1 MKKKISNK
9 LFLLCI
15 LSMFFIFSLNTH
27 IAFADYLGDSDNP
40 FSVYENNTFKCYNWN
55 SCTESTISLKLLE
68 YKEGTEAWN
77 FVYNDNEYN
86 TAPTSDKHWILFKF
100 KLEYI
105 SGTEKNEFFEA
116 NDVIDEHSFYKPTKS
131 SLKIYDYADFYNVN
145 DSYDVEL
152 YPGTSDEFYFA
163 ILIDKDINYP
173 MIRTNEAGE
182 YYDEKLDRYID
193 TSFWFNTN
201 PNYKQPI
208 TVKQTPTI
216 TACNYTK
223 LYGSSTFKV
232 TAKTN
237 SDGSFLYSS
246 SNTKVATIDSKG
258 YIKPTGCGK
267 AYIYIKVKETNLFK
281 SVTKKITIIVTP
293 SKVSSITVTTPKSK
307 TIKIVAKKHP
317 TVSGYQYQ
325 YATNKSFKNAKT
337 LKGNSTQTSKT
348 ISKLK
353 SKTYY
358 YVRVRAYK
366 VIDGKYYYG
375 KWSSIKKIK
384 TK

>member
-27 IAFADYLGDSDNP
+27 NAFADYLGDINNP
-40 FSVYENNTFKCYNWN
+40 FSIYENNTFVLDTYSVKAKV
-55 SCTESTISLKLLE
+55 ELKLLE
-68 YKEGTEAWN
+68 YKEDEEAWD
-77 FVYNDNEYN
+77 FIYNDNEYIDE
-86 TAPTSDKHWILFKF
+86 PTYDKHWLLFKF
-100 KLEYI
+100 SLKYI
-105 SGTEKNEFFEA
+105 SGTPSNELFPA
-116 NDVIDEHSFYKPTKS
+116 YYVIDDDCFYKPSKS
-131 SLKIYDYADFYNVN
+131 SLKVYDYIDFDNVN
-145 DSYDVEL
+145 DAYDVEL
-152 YPGTSDEFYFA
+152 YPGTSDTFYYA
-163 ILIDKDINYP
+163 ILVDKDISYP
-173 MIRTNEAGE
+173 MIRVNEDY
-182 YYDEKLDRYID
+182 YYDSKLDKYID
-193 TSFWFNTN
+193 TSIWFNTN
-201 PNYKQPI
+201 PNYKQPVI
-208 TVKQTPTI
+208 VKQTPTI
-216 TACNYTK
+216 TAYNCTR
-223 LYGSSTFKV
+223 LYGSSSFKV

-237 SDGSFLYSS
+237 SDGSFSYSS
-246 SNTKVATIDSKG
+246 SNTKVAKIDSKG

-281 SVTKKITIIVTP
+281 SATKKIAIIVTP
-293 SKVSSITVTTPKSK
+293 TKVSSITVTTPKSK
-307 TIKIVAKKHP
+307 TIKIVTKKHP

-348 ISKLK
+348 VSKLK

-375 KWSSIKKIK
+375 AWSSVKKIK

>member
-27 IAFADYLGDSDNP
+27 NAFADYLGDINNP
-40 FSVYENNTFKCYNWN
+40 FSIYENNTFEFDNYSVKAKV
-55 SCTESTISLKLLE
+55 ELKLLE
-68 YKEGTEAWN
+68 YKEDEEAWD
-77 FVYNDNEYN
+77 FIYNDNEYIDE
-86 TAPTSDKHWILFKF
+86 PTYDKHWLLFKF
-100 KLEYI
+100 SLKYI
-105 SGTEKNEFFEA
+105 SGTPSNELLSAF
-116 NDVIDEHSFYKPTKS
+116 DVIDNSCFYKPSKS
-131 SLKIYDYADFYNVN
+131 SLKTYDYIDFDNVT
-145 DSYDVEL
+145 DVYDVEL
-152 YPGTSDEFYFA
+152 YPGTSDTFYYA
-163 ILIDKDINYP
+163 ILVDKDISYP
-173 MIRTNEAGE
+173 MIRVNEDY
-182 YYDEKLDRYID
+182 YYDSKLDKFID
-193 TSFWFNTN
+193 TSIWFNTN
-201 PNYKQPI
+201 PNYKQPVI
-208 TVKQTPTI
+208 VKQTPTI
-216 TACNYTK
+216 TAYNCTRI
-223 LYGSSTFKV
+223 YGSSSFKV

-237 SDGSFLYSS
+237 SDGSFSYSS
-246 SNTKVATIDSKG
+246 SNTKVAKIDSKG

-317 TVSGYQYQ
+317 TASGYQYQ

-348 ISKLK
+348 VSKLK

-358 YVRVRAYK
+358 YVRIRAYK

>member
-1 MKKKISNK
+1 M
-9 LFLLCI
+9 
-15 LSMFFIFSLNTH
+15 
-27 IAFADYLGDSDNP
+27 
-40 FSVYENNTFKCYNWN
+40 
-55 SCTESTISLKLLE
+55 
-68 YKEGTEAWN
+68 
-77 FVYNDNEYN
+77 
-86 TAPTSDKHWILFKF
+86 
-100 KLEYI
+100 
-105 SGTEKNEFFEA
+105 
-116 NDVIDEHSFYKPTKS
+116 
-131 SLKIYDYADFYNVN
+131 
-145 DSYDVEL
+145 
-152 YPGTSDEFYFA
+152 
-163 ILIDKDINYP
+163 
-173 MIRTNEAGE
+173 
-182 YYDEKLDRYID
+182 
-193 TSFWFNTN
+193 
-201 PNYKQPI
+201 
-208 TVKQTPTI
+208 
-216 TACNYTK
+216 
-223 LYGSSTFKV
+223 

-237 SDGSFLYSS
+237 SDGSFSYSS
-246 SNTKVATIDSKG
+246 SNTKVAKIDSKG

-293 SKVSSITVTTPKSK
+293 SKVSSITVTTPKAK
-307 TIKIVAKKHP
+307 TIKIVTKKHP

-348 ISKLK
+348 VSKLK